1 MRNGRVDRPAAT
13 GGGSCRAKLALDI
26 ALLVVGPLLTLSPMH
41 AQTASPLPA

>member
-1 MRNGRVDRPAAT
+1 MRYGRVDRPAAT
-13 GGGSCRAKLALDI
+13 GGGSCGAKLALYI